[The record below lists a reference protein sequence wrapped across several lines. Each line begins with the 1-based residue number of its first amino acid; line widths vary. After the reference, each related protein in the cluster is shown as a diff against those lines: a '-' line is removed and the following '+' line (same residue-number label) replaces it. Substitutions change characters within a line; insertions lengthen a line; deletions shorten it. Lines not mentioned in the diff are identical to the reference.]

1 MLRTLFTP
9 LSARFS
15 LPSPLSPRQQAAEVH
30 SDPDDLDPEDFARDV
45 LVELMRNSTERLKTA
60 DTLSERIEVRL
71 SISCAQVWRRDR
83 TTGVD
88 RDPQNNAA
96 RCMHQGCVQRDGR
109 LPGANERAVY
119 HSPDIL
125 TRDAERDC
133 WSRTP

>member
-15 LPSPLSPRQQAAEVH
+15 LPSPVSPRQQAAEVH

-71 SISCAQVWRRDR
+71 SISCAQVWWRDR

-88 RDPQNNAA
+88 
-96 RCMHQGCVQRDGR
+96 
-109 LPGANERAVY
+109 
-119 HSPDIL
+119 
-125 TRDAERDC
+125 
-133 WSRTP
+133 